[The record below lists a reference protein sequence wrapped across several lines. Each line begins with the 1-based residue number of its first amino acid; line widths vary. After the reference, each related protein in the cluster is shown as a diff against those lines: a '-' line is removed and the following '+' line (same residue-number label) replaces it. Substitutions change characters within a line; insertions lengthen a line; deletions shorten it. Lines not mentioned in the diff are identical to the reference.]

1 MSKKNTI
8 FGQILQLISRY
19 EFQKAV
25 KMQNGDKY
33 NKGYTTW
40 NHFVA
45 LVYAQLAG
53 LDGIRS
59 IVSGIAVFVKKLYH
73 LGINVI
79 KRSTF
84 SYANKKRSHKIYEI
98 VFYYMLNKTMRTV
111 PGHKFKFKNPLYSM
125 DSSTIDLCLS
135 LHDWA
140 KFRKTKGGIK
150 LHMKYDHS
158 GYIPSFAVITT
169 AKVND
174 MKAAR
179 LIPYKKG
186 DVVVFDRG
194 YNDYELFASYY
205 NKGIYFITRLKK
217 NAKYKII
224 ERRSVNKYKNISS
237 DQIIEFT
244 GFYSKQKCNLRL
256 RRIRVKDP
264 ETGKYIVLLTNH
276 LTWSAKTIS
285 SIYKERWQIEIFF
298 KTMKQRLKIKSFLGT
313 SENAIKAQIWVALI
327 TYLLL
332 SYLRFQSTF
341 GWTIHRLSILI
352 ATVLFVRRDLWEWIN
367 YPFRLDN
374 SRFVDPLQGEL
385 F

>member
-1 MSKKNTI
+1 MNKKNTI

-45 LVYAQLAG
+45 LLYAQLAG
-53 LDGIRS
+53 LDAIRA
-59 IVSGIAVFVKKLYH
+59 IVSGIAIYVKKLYH
-73 LGINVI
+73 LGIKKI

-84 SYANKKRSHKIYEI
+84 SYANNRRSHKIFEKI
-98 VFYYMLNKTMRTV
+98 FYYMLNKTMKTV
-111 PGHKFKFKNPLYSM
+111 PTHKFKFKNPLYSM

-140 KFRKTKGGIK
+140 KFRTTKGGIK
-150 LHMKYDHS
+150 LHLKYDHS
-158 GYIPSFAVITT
+158 GYIPSFAVITN

-194 YNDYELFASYY
+194 YNDYELFATYY
-205 NKGIYFITRLKK
+205 TKGIYFITRLKK
-217 NAKYKII
+217 NAKYKVI
-224 ERRSVNKYKNISS
+224 ERRSVKKYKNISS

-244 GFYSKQKCNLRL
+244 GFYSKQKCPLRL

-276 LTWSAKTIS
+276 LTWSVKTIA

-313 SENAIKAQIWVALI
+313 TENAIKAQIWVALI

-332 SYLRFQSTF
+332 SYLKFQSKY
-341 GWTIHRLSILI
+341 GWTIYNLSIII
-352 ATVLFVRRDLWEWIN
+352 ATCLFLRKDLWEWIN
-367 YPFRLDN
+367 YPFGVEN
-374 SRFVDPLQGEL
+374 NRFVDTLQGEL